1 MGERAADVYL
11 AEGEAAYD
19 KSWQAFVCLGYPQD
33 CMDVCTVSDIANKAL
48 FIQVPIT
55 VHFYSR
61 ANSDLIPNHV
71 QIFISARK
79 FILFLEAVFI
89 VILIRATTITGPN

>member
-1 MGERAADVYL
+1 MSFKRSVFLGSL
-11 AEGEAAYD
+11 FGAEPENTHT
-19 KSWQAFVCLGYPQD
+19 
-33 CMDVCTVSDIANKAL
+33 TVSDIANKAI

-55 VHFYSR
+55 IHFYSR
-61 ANSDLIPNHV
+61 ADSDLIPNHV

-89 VILIRATTITGPN
+89 VILIRTTTITGPY